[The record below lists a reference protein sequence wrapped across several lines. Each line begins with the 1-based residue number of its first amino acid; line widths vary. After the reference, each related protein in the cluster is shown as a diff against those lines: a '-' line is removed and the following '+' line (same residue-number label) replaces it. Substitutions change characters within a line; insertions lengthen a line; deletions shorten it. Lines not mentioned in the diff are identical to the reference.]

1 MRTSKAKAKQNPGFI
16 PLNRCQYKLVD
27 HRQLEEPD
35 KAAPFLDV
43 NEEATR
49 QVSQI
54 EPTYIDT
61 AIRAPKDQLEE
72 EEERDAAREAAK
84 AIVIR
89 PILVLRAVAEAKAR
103 IEQKKQEHQRL
114 TEEVEAAYAKAYS
127 GYDEDEALL
136 FIEDLDD
143 YRIIVTGNTYLYRDR
158 LKELGGSWHKKAQ
171 GWVYPKRIEGEL
183 KKELSDLLLKDTNL
197 ARAERTKNWLCAYP
211 GCPLPGSI
219 TSSTMHETGGEAS
232 WYCRY
237 HFISLHAMPSPSAAP
252 SPRTPSG

>member
-27 HRQLEEPD
+27 RRQLEEPD
-35 KAAPFLDV
+35 KAEPLLDA

-49 QVSQI
+49 QISQT
-54 EPTYIDT
+54 EPAYIDP

-72 EEERDAAREAAK
+72 EEERDAVREAAK
-84 AIVIR
+84 AVVIR
-89 PILVLRAVAEAKAR
+89 LILVLRAVAEAKAR

-127 GYDEDEALL
+127 GYDKDEALL

-143 YRIIVTGNTYLYRDR
+143 YRIIVAGNTYPYRDR

-183 KKELSDLLLKDTNL
+183 RKELSDLLLKDTNL

-219 TSSTMHETGGEAS
+219 TGSTMHETGGEAS

-237 HFISLHAMPSPSAAP
+237 HFIPCRDTAEP
-252 SPRTPSG
+252 